1 MLFQP
6 LVGLPSVSKNDRE
19 EERSDEEDEEED
31 DAVSDDEDYEDSTP
45 APRTAFRRS
54 TPTRPY
60 SASSHASHTPSRVA
74 SRNSLNVCTN
84 SSPLHTKHVHEIS
97 DLCRWI
103 ATSQILF
110 MKNPENYNCSLLL
123 FLQFRLK
130 RFLFKR

>member
-74 SRNSLNVCTN
+74 SRNSLNVRTN
-84 SSPLHTKHVHEIS
+84 SSSSYKIRSRNLRPVSVDSNVTNTFHK
-97 DLCRWI
+97 
-103 ATSQILF
+103 
-110 MKNPENYNCSLLL
+110 KP
-123 FLQFRLK
+123 
-130 RFLFKR
+130 